1 MAAKAVLMLGVLRL
15 GATYPPSTL
24 FSLVSVLLRTIF
36 AIDDQGLGR
45 RAYSDAAD
53 FQGLLIDNFLS
64 KLPSATAS
72 KSAKLGSL

>member
-53 FQGLLIDNFLS
+53 FHL
-64 KLPSATAS
+64 
-72 KSAKLGSL
+72 